1 MEFLASVI
9 ETIIQAALIGA
20 VAVGG
25 VFIGKNLRAKKNA
38 KIAMETQKEKN
49 AE

>member
-1 MEFLASVI
+1 MEFFASVI
-9 ETIIQAALIGA
+9 ETIIQATIIGA

-25 VFIGKNLRAKKNA
+25 VLIGKNLRARKNA